1 MRSAAETK
9 EKSKNICFL
18 RGKELLGPFLSHS
31 HDPVPHTIP
40 ESTGATRGSNPRL
53 LSSLFSLNCYWPLL
67 KQHKYKM
74 MLLFF
79 RSFMISFHIRWII
92 FIAKFYGSD
101 WTEYMSYLCIAFNL
115 AYFIYVSSSQTLA
128 ICFPRENGSTSLGK
142 HKNESNYFKNVVVS
156 ITITIDVLVCI
167 LYWGFVHRNAVSFQ
181 KSSIVHILASVLGHT
196 FNLIIPLAD
205 VYFDSLVFGHQ
216 PLQHHMVLYPVFVL
230 GVYGGWMTYQSA
242 SIYHSYKP
250 LPYEFMESLLRI
262 VDGEEQGL
270 HLDRLFAFSCS
281 MTLGTVISFYVS
293 FYIIRWMEPL
303 SKQSSSLK
311 VSAKIE

>member
-1 MRSAAETK
+1 
-9 EKSKNICFL
+9 
-18 RGKELLGPFLSHS
+18 
-31 HDPVPHTIP
+31 
-40 ESTGATRGSNPRL
+40 
-53 LSSLFSLNCYWPLL
+53 
-67 KQHKYKM
+67 
-74 MLLFF
+74 
-79 RSFMISFHIRWII
+79 
-92 FIAKFYGSD
+92 
-101 WTEYMSYLCIAFNL
+101 
-115 AYFIYVSSSQTLA
+115 
-128 ICFPRENGSTSLGK
+128 
-142 HKNESNYFKNVVVS
+142 
-156 ITITIDVLVCI
+156 
-167 LYWGFVHRNAVSFQ
+167 
-181 KSSIVHILASVLGHT
+181 
-196 FNLIIPLAD
+196 
-205 VYFDSLVFGHQ
+205 
-216 PLQHHMVLYPVFVL
+216 MVLYPVFVL